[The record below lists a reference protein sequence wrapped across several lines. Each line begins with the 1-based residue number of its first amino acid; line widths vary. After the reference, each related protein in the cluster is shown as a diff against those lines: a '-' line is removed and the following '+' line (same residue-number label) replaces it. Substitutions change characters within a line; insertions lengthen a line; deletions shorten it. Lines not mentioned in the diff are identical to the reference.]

1 MIDFTFIMTLLLL
14 FALMLVFY
22 ILTKIIQ
29 KLDFENQELEAKLKH
44 LKEMNKVLKYEIQF
58 QKTLSKTFSDGLEAL
73 TKNKK

>member
-44 LKEMNKVLKYEIQF
+44 LKEMNKILKYEIQF

>member
-1 MIDFTFIMTLLLL
+1 MIDFAFILTIIGVFIVM
-14 FALMLVFY
+14 FIFY

-29 KLDFENQELEAKLKH
+29 KLDYENEELEAKLNH
-44 LKEMNKVLKYEIQF
+44 LKEMNKIIKHEVEF